1 MRWDEM
7 GLVKGRMGMQ
17 YEMGEMEWKIVW
29 DMRGD
34 EMRKRCGGDGG
45 GGTQSFERIFI
56 NF

>member
-34 EMRKRCGGDGG
+34 EMRKRCGGDRGG
-45 GGTQSFERIFI
+45 VTQSFESIFI